1 MKRLTLLAAAFS
13 LSLFACGAP
22 ESTTT
27 TTSTSETCTQKHEC
41 INGSC
46 RCTAGPKDGSSCCD
60 PTDSSCS
67 SSQKCDVYCRYCQ

>member
-1 MKRLTLLAAAFS
+1 MSRLTLVVAV

-27 TTSTSETCTQKHEC
+27 TTSSSQTCTQRFEC
-41 INGSC
+41 IGGAC

-60 PTDSSCS
+60 PQSTSCS
-67 SSQKCDVYCRYCQ
+67 AAEKCDAFCRYCQ